1 MRKPAG
7 MKVRTYYQAL
17 LRINLEEL
25 TVLPPFGANQRLSDD
40 ELLDIILFGTPKAW
54 QREMDRQ
61 GCDPVGQ
68 PLNEVIDFLENIE
81 AAEDFDGTKVET
93 KKKATPTKSKDKG
106 SDGYY
111 CLLHGKNKTH
121 GAEDCAKMKAEANA
135 SRAALTP
142 LVRKDKK
149 TSLTRL
155 GVRRLMKPRLR
166 PSPIWLPLSSVKS
179 R

>member
-7 MKVRTYYQAL
+7 MKVRTYCQAL
-17 LRINLEEL
+17 LRVNLEEL

-40 ELLDIILFGTPKAW
+40 ELLDVILFGAPKAW

-61 GCDPVGQ
+61 GYDPVGQ

-81 AAEDFDGTKVET
+81 AAEDFEGTKVET

-121 GAEDCAKMKAEANA
+121 GTEDCTKMKAEAKRLKSNLG
-135 SRAALTP
+135 SSG
-142 LVRKDKK
+142 KKGQGDKSNK
-149 TSLTRL
+149 TWS
-155 GVRRLMKPRLR
+155 K
-166 PSPIWLPLSSVKS
+166 
-179 R
+179 